1 LQYYSENSASD
12 DVDITPHVTGETS
25 EYLGRLLIGD
35 DEPRLLNSL
44 CSILRD
50 KGFEVDGAEDGDA
63 VCQRLREN
71 AYDLV
76 LLDIRMPGRSGLE
89 SMAWLKETG
98 VDAPVII
105 ISGHSDHRIVRQAFK
120 LGACDYLV
128 SVHKRTVFKATRL
141 AGWVKW
147 SLLADLI
154 SATSQ
159 PVVLRRHFDQ

>member
-1 LQYYSENSASD
+1 MSILQYYSENSVSD

-76 LLDIRMPGRSGLE
+76 LLDIRMPGKSGLE
-89 SMAWLKETG
+89 IMAWLKETG
-98 VDAPVII
+98 VDVRAQNGQIVFANESDQLDAAEINARVLPCLLDAGIGIHEII
-105 ISGHSDHRIVRQAFK
+105 QGRK
-120 LGACDYLV
+120 LEDEYLE
-128 SVHKRTVFKATRL
+128 SRER
-141 AGWVKW
+141 
-147 SLLADLI
+147 
-154 SATSQ
+154 
-159 PVVLRRHFDQ
+159 FDG

>member
-1 LQYYSENSASD
+1 MTSGFLVRSKCTVYYYRVDHRSKQIPCSDILVSILQYYSENSVSD

-76 LLDIRMPGRSGLE
+76 LLDIRMPGKSGLE
-89 SMAWLKETG
+89 IMAWLKETG

-105 ISGHSDHRIVRQAFK
+105 ISAHSYYRIVRQAFK
-120 LGACDYLV
+120 LVPA
-128 SVHKRTVFKATRL
+128 
-141 AGWVKW
+141 
-147 SLLADLI
+147 I
-154 SATSQ
+154 I
-159 PVVLRRHFDQ
+159 